1 MSGIDF
7 VVLWVDSSD
16 LAWQASFA
24 KHKAAGCH
32 DEGARH
38 PARFRDMGIF
48 NYWFRCVEKYAPWV
62 RKIHLV
68 TCGQIPAWLN
78 VNHKKL
84 NIVFHEQF
92 IENKYLPTFN
102 SNAIELNIHKIN
114 DLSDKFVLFNDDM
127 FITASLAE
135 DFYFDNGNPN
145 DFLILKKNPPT
156 NKDNLIMASSDFLN
170 ISILNSHFSKRAMMQ
185 ENKNKYYSMCYKR
198 RLLKN
203 FANRKEKFFEG
214 FYSRHIPQPFL
225 KSTFNEIWQVEE
237 QLLRE
242 TVSKK
247 FREPLCLTQYLFRY
261 WQLAN
266 GKFNP
271 KNPIKR
277 GKYFNLSSK
286 SINDAIKTLTDGTAQ
301 TCFNDTEILNDFDAV
316 TDKLRTAFENV
327 FSEKSG
333 YEI

>member
-1 MSGIDF
+1 MSCLMMICS
-7 VVLWVDSSD
+7 LR
-16 LAWQASFA
+16 Q
-24 KHKAAGCH
+24 
-32 DEGARH
+32 
-38 PARFRDMGIF
+38 P
-48 NYWFRCVEKYAPWV
+48 
-62 RKIHLV
+62 
-68 TCGQIPAWLN
+68 
-78 VNHKKL
+78 
-84 NIVFHEQF
+84 
-92 IENKYLPTFN
+92 
-102 SNAIELNIHKIN
+102 
-114 DLSDKFVLFNDDM
+114 
-127 FITASLAE
+127 LAE